1 MVRQCHTLILQFE
14 SNQKIDNDLFI
25 KDANEFYI
33 IYTKLKEMLAELQQ
47 SMKLVIASSKNMSKA
62 VLKQEITGQ
71 KNQMAYYEQIVE
83 NVELGRNATLVQD
96 IYYILDVEKQ
106 PVFKI

>member
-1 MVRQCHTLILQFE
+1 
-14 SNQKIDNDLFI
+14 
-25 KDANEFYI
+25 
-33 IYTKLKEMLAELQQ
+33 MLAELQQ

-71 KNQMAYYEQIVE
+71 KSQMAYYEKIVE
-83 NVELGRNATLVQD
+83 SVELGRNETIVQD

-106 PVFKI
+106 PVFKQSN